1 MLICSLL
8 FQLRVTVAIMMVRK
22 VLFVCVCLYAR
33 ACVRAC
39 MRVCLVP
46 DVCDD
51 EVGGGDEEVAD
62 SLEGCADG
70 LVNFSNTGLGD
81 YLRT

>member
-1 MLICSLL
+1 MLFTLSVQSDSCDNDGEERVIC
-8 FQLRVTVAIMMVRK
+8 
-22 VLFVCVCLYAR
+22 VCVYVCAR
-33 ACVRAC
+33 V
-39 MRVCLVP
+39 RVCLVP

-62 SLEGCADG
+62 SLESCADG

>member
-1 MLICSLL
+1 MLFTLSAQSDSCDNDGEESVICM
-8 FQLRVTVAIMMVRK
+8 RVP
-22 VLFVCVCLYAR
+22 VC

-39 MRVCLVP
+39 VRVCLVP

>member
-8 FQLRVTVAIMMVRK
+8 FQFRVTVAIMMVRK
-22 VLFVCVCLYAR
+22 GLFVCVCM
-33 ACVRAC
+33 CV
-39 MRVCLVP
+39 RVCLVP

-62 SLEGCADG
+62 SLESCADG